1 MPTVT
6 VACKLPNGLH
16 LDHAGKRVTLN
27 GAHHKDAVAGH
38 GLTTVDKDFWD
49 AWSKA
54 HEWYHPVK
62 HKHVFAH
69 AQESNTK
76 AEAKERAKEKTGFEG
91 IDPKNPGHGVKPLAK
106 DE

>member
-1 MPTVT
+1 MAGTVT

-27 GAHHKDAVAGH
+27 GGHHKDAVAGH

-49 AWSKA
+49 AWLKA

-62 HKHVFAH
+62 QGHVFAH
-69 AQESNTK
+69 GQEASARDK
-76 AEAKERAKEKTGFEG
+76 AKERAEVKTGFEG
-91 IDPKNPGHGVKPLAK
+91 INPQKPGPGIEPVKA
-106 DE
+106 D

>member
-16 LDHAGKRVTLN
+16 LDHMGKRVTLN
-27 GAHHKDAVAGH
+27 GAHHKDAVADH

-49 AWSKA
+49 AWHAA
-54 HEWYHPVK
+54 HKDYHPVK
-62 HKHVFAH
+62 HGHIFAH
-69 AQESNTK
+69 VQEASAK
-76 AEAKERAKEKTGFEG
+76 DKAKERAKEKTGFEG
-91 IDPKNPGHGVKPLAK
+91 IDPKKPGNGVKPLDK